1 MSGKQKPF
9 EVKKPWGKFIQFTLN
24 EKTTVKILELKKGEE
39 TSLQRHK
46 SRNEFWYAIDDG
58 IEVWVKG
65 RKHEL
70 KKGSWISIPKK
81 ALHKLVGRKQ
91 GRILEISFGH
101 FDENDIERISD
112 KYGRIK
118 PTDKKSR

>member
-1 MSGKQKPF
+1 MKAGKKMLV
-9 EVKKPWGKFIQFTLN
+9 VKKPWGRFSRFTFN

-46 SRNEFWYAIDDG
+46 NRNEFWYAIDDG
-58 IEVWVKG
+58 IEVLVRGKKYRLRKG
-65 RKHEL
+65 D
-70 KKGSWISIPKK
+70 SVFIPKK
-81 ALHKLVGRKQ
+81 ALHKLVGRKR
-91 GRILEISFGH
+91 GRILEISFGN

-118 PTDKKSR
+118 AGKKKSK

>member
-1 MSGKQKPF
+1 MAVRKSPNI
-9 EVKKPWGKFIQFTLN
+9 VSKPWGRFLQFTQN

-46 SRNEFWYAIDDG
+46 NRNEFWYAIDDG

-65 RKHEL
+65 RKYTL
-70 KKGSWISIPKK
+70 KKGDSIYIPKK
-81 ALHKLVGRKQ
+81 SLHKLVGRKH
-91 GRILEISFGH
+91 GRILEISFGN
-101 FDENDIERISD
+101 FSEKDIERISD

-118 PTDKKSR
+118 SKKKK